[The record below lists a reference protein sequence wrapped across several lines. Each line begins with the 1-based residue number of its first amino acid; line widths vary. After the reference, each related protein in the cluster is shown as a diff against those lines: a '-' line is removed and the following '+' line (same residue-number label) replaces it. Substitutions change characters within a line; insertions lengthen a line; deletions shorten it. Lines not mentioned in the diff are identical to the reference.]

1 MLFINVI
8 QEEVRNGRCLGNGRL
23 EGNVAERILTVH
35 RNKSSSAIWNKSL
48 DFIKRFLNSRF
59 SGKIEIR
66 SLWGGGVEFPWH
78 RCQRVLL
85 WSPLWLQ
92 ELPILLRSC
101 GRYRAIDK
109 CRFSTLTLPAGTQT
123 LRGPPGLHFSE
134 ISNLI
139 YFFSSNY
146 SEEITLHALTNKSH
160 EIHKNN
166 FFELL
171 GPQNQYFR

>member
-66 SLWGGGVEFPWH
+66 SLWGGGLSSPGTAAKESYCGHLSGSRNFPF
-78 RCQRVLL
+78 C
-85 WSPLWLQ
+85 
-92 ELPILLRSC
+92 
-101 GRYRAIDK
+101 
-109 CRFSTLTLPAGTQT
+109 
-123 LRGPPGLHFSE
+123 
-134 ISNLI
+134 
-139 YFFSSNY
+139 
-146 SEEITLHALTNKSH
+146 
-160 EIHKNN
+160 
-166 FFELL
+166 
-171 GPQNQYFR
+171 